1 MESQKILTYSEK
13 QIDDFKK
20 NNEIILKNNINL
32 ELEKVQDTIPED
44 IWDKEL
50 AQKVEGEVSKKL
62 LDLNNSIDINPTAL
76 YYSLKSDVSLNPETN
91 EKELTLNAY
100 KFLSEKT
107 KNKYLKKILKEKI
120 QKLRKEK

>member
-1 MESQKILTYSEK
+1 MESQKILSYSEK
-13 QIDDFKK
+13 QIDNFKK

-32 ELEKVQDTIPED
+32 ELKKVQDTIPED

-50 AQKVEGEVSKKL
+50 SQKVEGEVSKKL

-76 YYSLKSDVSLNPETN
+76 YYSLKSDISLDPETN

-107 KNKYLKKILKEKI
+107 KNKFLKKILKEKI

>member
-1 MESQKILTYSEK
+1 MESQKILTYSEE
-13 QIDDFKK
+13 QIDILKK
-20 NNEIILKNNINL
+20 NNEIALKNNINL
-32 ELEKVQDTIPED
+32 ELKKVQDTIPED

-50 AQKVEGEVSKKL
+50 AQKVEGEVSTKL
-62 LDLNNSIDINPTAL
+62 LELNNSIDINPTAL
-76 YYSLKSDVSLNPETN
+76 YYSLKSDISLNPETN

-107 KNKYLKKILKEKI
+107 KNKFLKKILKEKI

>member
-1 MESQKILTYSEK
+1 MESQKILTYSEE
-13 QIDDFKK
+13 QIDIFKK
-20 NNEIILKNNINL
+20 NNEIALKNNINL
-32 ELEKVQDTIPED
+32 ELKKVQDTIPED

-50 AQKVEGEVSKKL
+50 AQKVEGEVSTKL
-62 LDLNNSIDINPTAL
+62 LELNNSIDINPTAL
-76 YYSLKSDVSLNPETN
+76 YYSLKSDISLNPETN

-107 KNKYLKKILKEKI
+107 KNKFLKKILKEKI